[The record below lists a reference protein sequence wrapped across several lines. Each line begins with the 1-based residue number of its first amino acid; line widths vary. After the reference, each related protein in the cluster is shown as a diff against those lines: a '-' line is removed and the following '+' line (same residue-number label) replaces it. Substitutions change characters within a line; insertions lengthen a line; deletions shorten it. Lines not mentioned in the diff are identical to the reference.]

1 MLPGPARC
9 AVDVDDPQQCKA
21 LLDIGFEQGVGQLFP
36 ALALSAT
43 AAPQEGAARF
53 DTLVI

>member
-1 MLPGPARC
+1 MHAI
-9 AVDVDDPQQCKA
+9 AVGVDDPQQCKA